1 MEARWLTWGR
11 SGFAVGVV
19 VVLVVLGLQNMA
31 LRPRWQEVED
41 GVNWAARVE
50 GVTAVEVLRDSSG
63 EAAGIRPG
71 DILEAVNG
79 SPVRTPADVVEHQH
93 RASEGTR
100 LSYLL
105 LRLGSREALE
115 VTLAPAPRGSSM
127 YFVLACVGLFTLV
140 VGAAVRVRRPRD
152 PATLHFFWLCVA
164 FFGAF
169 TFSFNGPLDRLDWV
183 FYWGDAV
190 AQALLPPLLLHF
202 MLVFPERPASV
213 RGSPESPRLRS
224 QLVVPLLYLPAL
236 ALGTVRILALTRGT
250 ANGPLFSQ
258 VLSLLDRMQLA
269 YLFVSVVVA
278 LIVLVRTFRE
288 LTSPTARRQMRW
300 IAWGT
305 VFGVA
310 PFAFG
315 YALPWALGIDPPLAL
330 QFTAIPLGLVPL
342 TFACAL
348 VRYRLRDIEV
358 IVKRG
363 LIYAVF
369 IAASIAVYFG
379 MRNLSGYFFPDDS
392 DPRNWIVAVLA
403 TAVVVLLTQPVRE
416 SLRNALDRLF
426 YRDRYDYRRA
436 LVGFARD
443 LNTDLDVVRLSQRLV
458 SRIVET
464 LVIDRMALLLADER
478 SHDFGSIGDF
488 GFSHPVPKLQRNSSF
503 LARLDAG
510 YTVALDDPI
519 ATARFEVE
527 EVELWRDAGIY
538 GLVPCVF
545 EDRAIAVLALGHK
558 GADQPFNSEDLALL
572 TAVAGQAATAIE
584 NGRLFR
590 QLHLKAEEL
599 DGLREFNENILE
611 SLDDGLV
618 VFDAAERIVRWNR
631 ALESFYG
638 VARSEAIGRTLG
650 DVFEATFVEALRADR
665 RENPDG
671 SRESDRWD
679 AFIRRMWR
687 EGVLTKVDYDY
698 VQAVWDLNESL
709 KPDAQRVFRDLY
721 GYFFAEITAVPF
733 ETPFGT
739 YRGGYVPAIVDPFIA
754 TDAALRGD
762 RAAME
767 ETPNSF
773 MFPSTGRGFT
783 KGRVEPYARPLALDL
798 RHVPAH
804 LDAVLRFIHLQP
816 AVRDA
821 GRLVIHRGFRKTLDT
836 FDPAV
841 GGELLMPWLQR
852 AAKQSLDTPA
862 QGWGG
867 RGMDRFW
874 RGLRRRTGMQIMV
887 ANVVNALQQVTGLS
901 VSALKVPPRA
911 LGRAL
916 WRYVRGPAVLTTLI
930 TDKSVF
936 MQTRTLTQTIEV
948 QQHID
953 DLLLNPSTYEQA
965 RAFGAKHGYF
975 LSAATQNIVDVITW
989 SGAYDHAVS
998 EGRTEPEAVQQ
1009 ADAAV
1014 RLTQGSFNPEDLSA
1028 FETGSPMKRAFTM
1041 FYSYFGMLSNT
1052 LGSEFAVVMRE
1063 MGLRQGAGR
1072 LLYVYSFGFV
1082 IPAVLSE
1089 LLIQAMSGQPWD
1101 EDDDGAVL
1109 DDLLGLFFG
1118 AQRRTATAMLPGIG
1132 PALNIALNG
1141 FNDNWYDDRI
1151 SVSPAVNAIEN
1162 AGHAPAAV
1170 YRAITEG
1177 TVRRKDVR
1185 DVLTLVGLL
1194 TGVPAGAAARPLGY
1208 LADVAEGEIEPTG
1221 PVDVA
1226 RGLVTGR

>member
-1 MEARWLTWGR
+1 MTNPRVLLPSGEPVLGRENSVERPMEGRWLTWGR
-11 SGFAVGVV
+11 SGLALVVV

-31 LRPRWQEVED
+31 LRSQWREVED

-50 GVTAVEVLRDSSG
+50 GVTAVEVAPGSSG
-63 EAAGIRPG
+63 EAAGVRPG

-79 SPVRTPADVVEHQH
+79 SPVRTPADVVEQQH
-93 RASEGTR
+93 RASDGTR

-213 RGSPESPRLRS
+213 RASGESGLRA
-224 QLVVPLLYLPAL
+224 QLVIPLLYLPAL
-236 ALGTVRILALTRGT
+236 ALGTGRILALTRAT

-258 VLSLLDRMQLA
+258 VLGLLDRFQLA
-269 YLFVSVVVA
+269 YLFVSAAVA
-278 LIVLVRTFRE
+278 LIVLLRTFRE
-288 LTSPTARRQMRW
+288 LTSPTARRQTRW
-300 IAWGT
+300 MAWGT
-305 VFGVA
+305 AFGVA
-310 PFAFG
+310 PFALG
-315 YALPWALGIDPPLAL
+315 YALPWALGIDPPLAF

-363 LIYAVF
+363 LIYGVF

-416 SLRNALDRLF
+416 ALQNALDRLF

-464 LVIDRMALLLADER
+464 LVLDRMALLLADER
-478 SHDFGSIGDF
+478 SHDFSAIGDF
-488 GFSHPVPKLQRNSSF
+488 GFSQPVPKLPRHSSF

-510 YTVALDDPI
+510 HTVALDDPI

-631 ALESFYG
+631 ALEGFYG
-638 VARSEAIGRTLG
+638 VARSAAIGRKLD

-665 RENPDG
+665 RENPAG
-671 SRESDRWD
+671 ST
-679 AFIRRMWR
+679 
-687 EGVLTKVDYDY
+687 L
-698 VQAVWDLNESL
+698 L
-709 KPDAQRVFRDLY
+709 RVPLVGRKEEAARLLVN
-721 GYFFAEITAVPF
+721 ATAVPLQ
-733 ETPFGT
+733 
-739 YRGGYVPAIVDPFIA
+739 GGEDVPASAGTILLIENI
-754 TDAALRGD
+754 TD
-762 RAAME
+762 
-767 ETPNSF
+767 
-773 MFPSTGRGFT
+773 
-783 KGRVEPYARPLALDL
+783 RV
-798 RHVPAH
+798 
-804 LDAVLRFIHLQP
+804 
-816 AVRDA
+816 
-821 GRLVIHRGFRKTLDT
+821 RLVEQLQLSEKMASIGVLAAGVAHEVNTPLTGISSFTQMLLENA
-836 FDPAV
+836 DPADPRTA
-841 GGELLMPWLQR
+841 LLEKIERQTFR
-852 AAKQSLDTPA
+852 AAKIVN
-862 QGWGG
+862 
-867 RGMDRFW
+867 
-874 RGLRRRTGMQIMV
+874 GLLNLSRPGPSGTERSTV
-887 ANVVNALQQVTGLS
+887 DVNAVITDVFSLLEHQLSASKIMIRRELSPSPVAVLGIEHQLQQVFLNLFLNARDAMPRGGWLSVATRIDGDRVLAEVADTGSGIPSEHLARIYDPFFTTKAIGRGTGLGLS
-901 VSALKVPPRA
+901 ITYGIVHEHDGTIGCESMVGQGTRFVLRLPIASAVER
-911 LGRAL
+911 
-916 WRYVRGPAVLTTLI
+916 
-930 TDKSVF
+930 S
-936 MQTRTLTQTIEV
+936 
-948 QQHID
+948 
-953 DLLLNPSTYEQA
+953 S
-965 RAFGAKHGYF
+965 
-975 LSAATQNIVDVITW
+975 
-989 SGAYDHAVS
+989 
-998 EGRTEPEAVQQ
+998 
-1009 ADAAV
+1009 
-1014 RLTQGSFNPEDLSA
+1014 
-1028 FETGSPMKRAFTM
+1028 
-1041 FYSYFGMLSNT
+1041 
-1052 LGSEFAVVMRE
+1052 
-1063 MGLRQGAGR
+1063 
-1072 LLYVYSFGFV
+1072 
-1082 IPAVLSE
+1082 
-1089 LLIQAMSGQPWD
+1089 
-1101 EDDDGAVL
+1101 
-1109 DDLLGLFFG
+1109 
-1118 AQRRTATAMLPGIG
+1118 
-1132 PALNIALNG
+1132 
-1141 FNDNWYDDRI
+1141 RI
-1151 SVSPAVNAIEN
+1151 SM
-1162 AGHAPAAV
+1162 
-1170 YRAITEG
+1170 
-1177 TVRRKDVR
+1177 
-1185 DVLTLVGLL
+1185 
-1194 TGVPAGAAARPLGY
+1194 
-1208 LADVAEGEIEPTG
+1208 
-1221 PVDVA
+1221 
-1226 RGLVTGR
+1226 